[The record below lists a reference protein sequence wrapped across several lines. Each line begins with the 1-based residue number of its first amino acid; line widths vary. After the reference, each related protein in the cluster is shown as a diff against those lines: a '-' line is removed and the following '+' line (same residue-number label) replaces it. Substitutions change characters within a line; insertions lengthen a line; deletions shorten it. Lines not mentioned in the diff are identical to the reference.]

1 MGTLNLNENQLTLS
15 FSPMSQ
21 LVESTGVVSS
31 DDDIPLSK
39 KAEVRKISINTELK
53 QFMIEKLG

>member
-1 MGTLNLNENQLTLS
+1 VGTLNLNENQLTLS

-21 LVESTGVVSS
+21 LVEGTGVVLS

-39 KAEVRKISINTELK
+39 KAEVSIISINADSK

>member
-1 MGTLNLNENQLTLS
+1 
-15 FSPMSQ
+15 MSQ
-21 LVESTGVVSS
+21 LVESAGTVLS

-39 KAEVRKISINTELK
+39 KAEVSEIAINTESE

>member
-53 QFMIEKLG
+53 

>member
-1 MGTLNLNENQLTLS
+1 VGTLNLNENQLTLS

-21 LVESTGVVSS
+21 LVESIGAVSS

-39 KAEVRKISINTELK
+39 KAEVSEISITTDSK

>member
-1 MGTLNLNENQLTLS
+1 MGTLNLKENQLTLS

-21 LVESTGVVSS
+21 LVEGTGAVLS

-39 KAEVRKISINTELK
+39 KAEVRKISINTDSK

>member
-1 MGTLNLNENQLTLS
+1 VGTLNLNENQLTLS
-15 FSPMSQ
+15 FSQMSQ
-21 LVESTGVVSS
+21 LVESIGAVSM

-39 KAEVRKISINTELK
+39 KAEVRKISINTESK